1 MSSGPGEL
9 LFFIRV
15 FKALVPAGGFNVPWT
30 PVISWSLAASQF
42 FHATGHLPT
51 FTSIQW
57 SAAFVGFP
65 DGHVGTALPA
75 TLVTLNTFA
84 SHILFGGTTPLKAAG
99 NIDLRRFA
107 DAVNVGFSRLSA
119 AALLASGA

>member
-1 MSSGPGEL
+1 MSSAPGKI
-9 LFFIRV
+9 LFFFCGV
-15 FKALVPAGGFNVPWT
+15 NKLAPAGGFDVPWT

-57 SAAFVGFP
+57 SSAFVGFP
-65 DGHVGTALPA
+65 DGHVGTVLPA

-84 SHILFGGTTPLKAAG
+84 SHILFGGETCRKTWEC
-99 NIDLRRFA
+99 
-107 DAVNVGFSRLSA
+107 
-119 AALLASGA
+119 